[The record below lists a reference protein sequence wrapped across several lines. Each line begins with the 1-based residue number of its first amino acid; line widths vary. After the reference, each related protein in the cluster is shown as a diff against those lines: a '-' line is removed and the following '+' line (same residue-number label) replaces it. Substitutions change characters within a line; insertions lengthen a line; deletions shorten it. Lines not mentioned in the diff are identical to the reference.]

1 MPELP
6 PLRTTDRLDPALNHD
21 CDSIHIDGYSL
32 REVVV
37 PSGPEGRPRKG
48 IEIVIHGRNF
58 RAMGQPLTALV
69 GETPVSFL
77 RIAPDERSV
86 EGLLIEEPAEGSR
99 VAVLLGD
106 LDGAQ
111 HATPIDPGMIRR
123 ID

>member
-1 MPELP
+1 
-6 PLRTTDRLDPALNHD
+6 
-21 CDSIHIDGYSL
+21 
-32 REVVV
+32 VVV
-37 PSGPEGRPRKG
+37 PSGPEGRLRKG

-58 RAMGQPLTALV
+58 RAMGQPLIALV

-86 EGLLIEEPAEGSR
+86 EGLLMEEPAEGSR